1 MLRDESISRYE
12 KWAKWHMTKAAY
24 RAVVFLSMALVL
36 WKRLVPQL
44 LLVTDDWAD
53 RIVRRQ
59 LYDQVIRTA
68 PHYLPQSQQGAPADV
83 LLNQWIDQHRAQFQA
98 DKAAMSQRLKSQL
111 RYGGNDGQ
119 EYVYLGDFD
128 SYLWLRHARNYLRT
142 GTTCDA
148 VHGACRDTYTN
159 APVGARTVY
168 ARSLHIAAIVG
179 LHTLITLF
187 RPDYPLPASAFLVP
201 VIIGVLG
208 VLPAFFV
215 AGDSRAPSAG
225 CSPPCSPRCIPSFS
239 TAAWAATTTCGTSS
253 CRST

>member
-1 MLRDESISRYE
+1 
-12 KWAKWHMTKAAY
+12 MTKAAY
-24 RAVVFLSMALVL
+24 WAAVFVTMALVL
-36 WKRLVPQL
+36 WIRLVPQS

-59 LYDQVIRTA
+59 IYEQVSREV
-68 PHYLPQSQQGAPADV
+68 PQHLSPSQRGAPADV
-83 LLNQWIDQHRAQFQA
+83 LINQWIDQHKAQFQA

-111 RYGGNDGQ
+111 RYVGSDGQ
-119 EYVYLGDFD
+119 AYVYLGDFD

-148 VHGACRDTYTN
+148 VVDGTCRDTYTN
-159 APVGARTVY
+159 APVGARTMY
-168 ARSLHIAAIVG
+168 ARSLHSAAIVG

-208 VLPAFFV
+208 VPPHFSSLGVF
-215 AGDSRAPSAG
+215 RASSAD
-225 CSPPCSPRCIPSFS
+225 CSPPFARRCIPSFS
-239 TAAWAATTTCGTSS
+239 TAASAATTMCGTSS
-253 CRST
+253 CRYT